1 LTAAADGR
9 RLTAVDTQTIGIV
22 GMVCAGLGIVSTVL
36 YHVVRLKELR
46 VLREIRDRLEK
57 PSG

>member
-1 LTAAADGR
+1 M
-9 RLTAVDTQTIGIV
+9 DTQTIGIV